1 MRRVA
6 VGRASASKELC
17 CASRSI
23 RFACNDHR
31 RGHSKT
37 ILIGFWPFLTNYL
50 LIYTLTFS
58 KVVIPRKEFW
68 FASHSQTN
76 EKLSAHK
83 QYEELF
89 LSVWRW
95 EANQNYFWY
104 FSLLILNI
112 DKKIADHPSCQRS
125 FWMAIVDHPRL
136 FTTTANDEGN
146 MSFFIDHYP
155 LEQLC
160 IMIIECLIFSKLPRV
175 MQIGVWIAFRR
186 IRQ

>member
-1 MRRVA
+1 MHWGAMFGRTINPISTRGQIMPTTSLRAPPPGFSDPRTVLHTTTLLILPYNHRHNRKIMRRVA

-89 LSVWRW
+89 LSVWSVW
-95 EANQNYFWY
+95 NYFWY
-104 FSLLILNI
+104 FALLILNI
-112 DKKIADHPSCQRS
+112 DKKNCRPPFLS
-125 FWMAIVDHPRL
+125 
-136 FTTTANDEGN
+136 T
-146 MSFFIDHYP
+146 
-155 LEQLC
+155 
-160 IMIIECLIFSKLPRV
+160 
-175 MQIGVWIAFRR
+175 
-186 IRQ
+186 